1 MSTNLYEIFLSITT
15 LYHASEVLSA
25 NPSFPE
31 ILWNFSR
38 YTGRARIT
46 LEQNPH
52 FYSRCAADDSTYTP
66 IFQRRPLQDLSGAL
80 ENNDTVYVLFD
91 RPCRVFLDTELE
103 SRIFGNVWSLNG
115 ILVFRGLAHV
125 SRPRPSL

>member
-1 MSTNLYEIFLSITT
+1 VSTNLYQTLLSIIIH
-15 LYHASEVLSA
+15 LHASEVLAA
-25 NPSFPE
+25 NPSLPE

-38 YTGRARIT
+38 YNDRARIA

-52 FYSRCAADDSTYTP
+52 FYLRFPADESAYTP
-66 IFQRRPLQDLSGAL
+66 TFQSRPMQDPSVAL
-80 ENNDTVYVLFD
+80 EHSDTVYVLFD

-115 ILVFRGLAHV
+115 RLVFRGFVHV
-125 SRPRPSL
+125 SQSRPFL

>member
-1 MSTNLYEIFLSITT
+1 MSTNVYETFLSITT
-15 LYHASEVLSA
+15 LDQASEVLSA

-52 FYSRCAADDSTYTP
+52 FYSRCAADESTYTP

-115 ILVFRGLAHV
+115 ILVFRGLSHL
-125 SRPRPSL
+125 S